1 MSRKTRKS
9 KVKRYPTDLND
20 KKWDIINPLLPGALP
35 GGRPRKI
42 SVRKLINAILYV
54 TRSGCAWRLLPH
66 GFPPWQTV
74 YGYYR
79 RWTKNGVWQR
89 IHDTLRAWFRQ
100 KAGRHKHP
108 TAGSIDSQSVK
119 TTALAGIKGYDAG
132 KQIQGRKRHILVDTL
147 GLILVVVV
155 TAASVQ
161 ERDGAKLI
169 FNACTGSCK
178 KLRRIWVDGGY
189 RGAKL
194 MGWVAQR
201 FHIVLQTI
209 LRSDDTKGFQLLPRR
224 WVVERTF
231 AWLYRY
237 RRLSKDYEVLTESS
251 TAFIHIAMINLML
264 GRLER

>member
-1 MSRKTRKS
+1 MSKKKRVSRI
-9 KVKRYPTDLND
+9 KRYPTDLSD
-20 KKWDIINPLLPGALP
+20 KKWATISPLLPCALP
-35 GGRPRKI
+35 NGRPRKI
-42 SVRKLINAILYV
+42 SLRRLLNAILYLV
-54 TRSGCAWRLLPH
+54 RSGCAWRLLPH
-66 GFPPWQTV
+66 EFPVWQTV

-79 RWTKNGVWQR
+79 RWTKKGIWQR
-89 IHDTLRAWFRQ
+89 IHDTLRAKVRQ

-108 TAGSIDSQSVK
+108 TAGAIDSQSVK

-161 ERDGAKLI
+161 ERDGAKLV
-169 FNACTGSCK
+169 FKTFTGSCK

-189 RGAKL
+189 RGEKMMA
-194 MGWVAQR
+194 WVAQR

-209 LRSDDTKGFQLLPRR
+209 LRSDDIKGFQLLPRR
-224 WVVERTF
+224 WGVERTF

-251 TAFIHIAMINLML
+251 TAFIHLAMINMML
-264 GRLER
+264 GRLEK